1 VAKKTPEN
9 KEESKEEKK
18 AEKPAK
24 KAEKTVAA
32 KTEEKPA
39 KKEEK
44 PAKKEEHEEKPETA
58 APTEEDFQKVDIR
71 VGRIVECWKHPESEN
86 LYCEKIDIGT
96 EVRQIASGL

>member
-1 VAKKTPEN
+1 MAKKTPET
-9 KEESKEEKK
+9 KEESKEENK

-24 KAEKTVAA
+24 KAEKNVA
-32 KTEEKPA
+32 KNEEKPA

-44 PAKKEEHEEKPETA
+44 PVKKEEHEEKPETA

-96 EVRQIASGL
+96 EIRQIASGL

>member
-1 VAKKTPEN
+1 MAKKTPES
-9 KEESKEEKK
+9 KEESKEENK

-24 KAEKTVAA
+24 KAEKNVA
-32 KTEEKPA
+32 KNEEKPA

-44 PAKKEEHEEKPETA
+44 PVKKEEHEEKPETA

-96 EVRQIASGL
+96 EIRQIASGL

>member
-1 VAKKTPEN
+1 VAKKTPES
-9 KEESKEEKK
+9 KEESKEENK

-24 KAEKTVAA
+24 KAEKNVA
-32 KTEEKPA
+32 KNEEKPA

-44 PAKKEEHEEKPETA
+44 PVKKEEHEEKPETA

-96 EVRQIASGL
+96 EIRQIASGL